1 MSTSP
6 ETGIHGYIA
15 TEPRITRTG
24 GGARFYARL
33 GLRRRGD
40 RRTERGTR
48 AEPDYLDLILFD
60 RPAELAHE
68 LYRRG
73 DDILALGRLIPAVPD
88 PAGGPGRDAQ
98 FVAERLGPDTNHLS
112 VTIRRGKDAA

>member
-1 MSTSP
+1 MPTSP
-6 ETGIHGYIA
+6 ETGIHGYLA
-15 TEPRITRTG
+15 TEPRLTRTG
-24 GGARFYARL
+24 GRARFHARL
-33 GLRRRGD
+33 GVRRRD
-40 RRTERGTR
+40 RGAAAGAR
-48 AEPDYLDLILFD
+48 AEPAYLDLIVFD

-98 FVAERLGPDTNHLS
+98 FIAERLGPDTNHLS